1 MTSRLIVYVYQE
13 SERKRKQLE
22 ANLSEATI
30 RLQEIERAKAD
41 TDEKVIKLQVRM
53 TSSLHCCDFGFGEN
67 HHCCCF

>member
-41 TDEKVIKLQVRM
+41 TDDKVIKLQVRM
-53 TSSLHCCDFGFGEN
+53 TSC
-67 HHCCCF
+67 